1 MDSSQRSL
9 LGEKT
14 HSLPGSRPPERPRW
28 LRPLLFVGT
37 FVLGLVVGGVA
48 VLFYA
53 LAIANEGQPISSST
67 SSGSEAIMMQVSS
80 TYIAQLIEKDIS
92 SAGMPGTIHNVKVA
106 LVHNGPITVTGD
118 DELELLGLGVSK
130 HFRLTL
136 QPLVRSC
143 QLQVHVLHADMAGIS
158 VTGFVAM
165 FENQINEQLQVK
177 PEDLPRGFKY
187 CATNVRTEPQQL
199 FLTYSAKPE

>member
-9 LGEKT
+9 IGEKT
-14 HSLPGSRPPERPRW
+14 HPLPGPRPPERRPW

-37 FVLGLVVGGVA
+37 FLLGLIMGGAA

-53 LAIANEGQPISSST
+53 LSIANEGQPIASST
-67 SSGSEAIMMQVSS
+67 SSGSEAIMIQVSS
-80 TYIAQLIEKDIS
+80 IYIAQLIEKNIR
-92 SAGMPGTIHNVKVA
+92 SAGMPGTISNVRVA

-118 DELELLGLGVSK
+118 DELELLGIGVSK
-130 HFRLTL
+130 HFLLTL

-143 QLQVHVLHADMAGIS
+143 QVQVHVLHADMGGIP
-158 VTGFVAM
+158 VTGFVAI

-177 PEDLPRGFKY
+177 PSDLPRGFKY

-199 FLTYSAKPE
+199 FATYSAKPE

>member
-1 MDSSQRSL
+1 MDSSQQSL
-9 LGEKT
+9 IGEKT
-14 HSLPGSRPPERPRW
+14 HSLPGSRPPERRRW

-37 FVLGLVVGGVA
+37 FVLGLIVGGAA

-67 SSGSEAIMMQVSS
+67 SSDSEAIIIQVSS
-80 TYIAQLIEKDIS
+80 TYIAQLIEKDIQ
-92 SAGMPGTIHNVKVA
+92 SAGMPGTIHNVRVA

-118 DELELLGLGVSK
+118 DELELLGMGVSK

-143 QLQVHVLHADMAGIS
+143 QLQVHVLHADLAGIS

-177 PEDLPRGFKY
+177 PEDLPQGFRY

-199 FLTYSAKPE
+199 FLTYSAQPE

>member
-9 LGEKT
+9 IEEKT
-14 HSLPGSRPPERPRW
+14 RPLPGSRPPERRRW
-28 LRPLLFVGT
+28 LRPLFFVGT
-37 FVLGLVVGGVA
+37 FVLGLIVGGAA

-53 LAIANEGQPISSST
+53 LTIANEGQPISSST
-67 SSGSEAIMMQVSS
+67 SGGSEAILIQVSS
-80 TYIAQLIEKDIS
+80 TYIARLIEKDIR
-92 SAGMPGTIHNVKVA
+92 SAGMPGTIRNVQVA
-106 LVHNGPITVTGD
+106 LIHNGPITVSGD
-118 DELELLGLGVSK
+118 DELELLGVSVSK

-136 QPLVRSC
+136 QPFVRSC
-143 QLQVHVLHADMAGIS
+143 QLQVHVLHADMGGIQ